1 MSRET
6 VAPRD
11 IARPFVRGALL
22 YFVVIGV
29 LGAWLRARFA
39 GLFPLPFLREANVI
53 HAHSHVAFFGWANF
67 AVFAAMYSILPRLT
81 GRPLA
86 AVRQI
91 RWQLALTHVATVG
104 ALVTFAMGGYW
115 PPSIVFSSV
124 NGVVWYMFVWIYWKN
139 TAGLPRPLPVALR
152 YLHAAVALLVLCS
165 LGTWLVAGLTASG
178 ADLPL
183 LESAALHL
191 FLNNF
196 IDGWVLVGL
205 LGLVTFVLSAPAAP
219 AGSASAAV
227 RAASA
232 ADGWAAKPLPWL
244 AALTPIS
251 FLADVIPAGLPAF
264 WAVVG
269 VGARTALAVPYV
281 MFLRGARRRL
291 AELAGGAAAS
301 RPAPG
306 AAPGR
311 AAGGP
316 AVLDAP
322 ARALLI
328 AAGLF
333 FAGKAVAHG
342 LSFVAA
348 VAPSHQLFIA
358 HIHLSLLGFFSVGV
372 LGVLWHLAG
381 GPGPAPGR
389 GSSAAVIGPWVLAAG
404 VAGMVLT
411 LFGAAGADVLL
422 EGAARARGVT
432 RLLEAAFAF
441 AVVSVAGIPA
451 VGVPL
456 VRRWR

>member
-1 MSRET
+1 
-6 VAPRD
+6 
-11 IARPFVRGALL
+11 
-22 YFVVIGV
+22 
-29 LGAWLRARFA
+29 
-39 GLFPLPFLREANVI
+39 
-53 HAHSHVAFFGWANF
+53 
-67 AVFAAMYSILPRLT
+67 
-81 GRPLA
+81 
-86 AVRQI
+86 
-91 RWQLALTHVATVG
+91 
-104 ALVTFAMGGYW
+104 
-115 PPSIVFSSV
+115 
-124 NGVVWYMFVWIYWKN
+124 WYMFVWIYWKN

-269 VGARTALAVPYV
+269 VGARTALAVPYA
-281 MFLRGARRRL
+281 MFLRGAPRRL
-291 AELAGGAAAS
+291 AELAGGAA
-301 RPAPG
+301 RPAPAG
-306 AAPGR
+306 APGR
-311 AAGGP
+311 SAGAR
-316 AVLDAP
+316 AVFDAP
-322 ARALLI
+322 ARALLA

-333 FAGKAVAHG
+333 SAGKAVAHG

-348 VAPSHQLFIA
+348 VAPSHQLFIV
-358 HIHLSLLGFFSVGV
+358 HIHLSL
-372 LGVLWHLAG
+372 
-381 GPGPAPGR
+381 
-389 GSSAAVIGPWVLAAG
+389 
-404 VAGMVLT
+404 
-411 LFGAAGADVLL
+411 
-422 EGAARARGVT
+422 
-432 RLLEAAFAF
+432 
-441 AVVSVAGIPA
+441 
-451 VGVPL
+451 
-456 VRRWR
+456 